1 MHLWLL
7 FSIVALVLWGITG
20 VTQKLSTNRITS
32 ERSFLWFCWAM
43 VALSAVVMF
52 AVHLQ
57 LGLGQVVLTSA
68 IAGGALNGLGAW
80 TSFRALESGGKASVV
95 ISLVS
100 LYPLLTV
107 LLAVLILG
115 ERLTGL
121 QTMGAFTA
129 IAAAIL
135 LSVETSARPDAAV
148 QPGMPGRMCPSSVTP
163 PIDFIP
169 GCTEKST
176 VVARVSSG
184 ARTRALP
191 PSTID

>member
-7 FSIVALVLWGITG
+7 FSIVALFLWGITG

-57 LGLGQVVLTSA
+57 WGLSRLVLLSA
-68 IAGGALNGLGAW
+68 IAGGALNGIGAW
-80 TSFRALESGGKASVV
+80 TSFRALESGGKASIV

-135 LSVETSARPDAAV
+135 LSVETSAPA
-148 QPGMPGRMCPSSVTP
+148 
-163 PIDFIP
+163 
-169 GCTEKST
+169 
-176 VVARVSSG
+176 
-184 ARTRALP
+184 
-191 PSTID
+191 

>member
-1 MHLWLL
+1 MHLWLW
-7 FSIVALVLWGITG
+7 FSIAALVLWGISG
-20 VTQKLSTNRITS
+20 ITQKLATNRITS

-43 VALSAVVMF
+43 VALSAVVMLV
-52 AVHLQ
+52 VHLQ
-57 LGLGQVVLTSA
+57 WGLGRLVVVSA
-68 IAGGALNGLGAW
+68 IAGGALNGVGAW
-80 TSFRALESGGKASVV
+80 TSFRALESGGKASIV

-135 LSVETSARPDAAV
+135 LSVDTSA
-148 QPGMPGRMCPSSVTP
+148 Q
-163 PIDFIP
+163 
-169 GCTEKST
+169 EN
-176 VVARVSSG
+176 
-184 ARTRALP
+184 
-191 PSTID
+191 